1 MEIWNIWI
9 VAITNGISFISMNF
23 GISEAFAIIIFTLI
37 ARIMLMP
44 VSLKSA
50 YLMHKNRLAIEK
62 LKPEIEQL
70 KDIYS
75 DNPREIAKRTM
86 AIYKN
91 NGIKFLDK
99 TTVFNIGTQGV
110 LGLGIFQ
117 TLKSMVF
124 SSKFMWIADIA
135 KPDVILAFIVG
146 VLTFISMLLMP
157 GAVEQ
162 QNILIFIIPAIISI
176 FVLIGFPSA
185 LGLFW
190 GTSNIVTLMQTLVLH
205 AIVLKQSHP
214 DNKV

>member
-9 VAITNGISFISMNF
+9 IAITNSISFISMNL

-44 VSLKSA
+44 ISLKSA
-50 YLMHKNRLAIEK
+50 YLMHKNKVALTK

-70 KDIYS
+70 KDTYS
-75 DNPREIAKRTM
+75 DNPGEIAKRTM
-86 AIYKN
+86 AIYKK

-117 TLKSMVF
+117 ALKSMVF

-146 VLTFISMLLMP
+146 VLTFISMQLMP

-162 QNILIFIIPAIISI
+162 QNTLIFFIPAIISM
-176 FVLIGFPSA
+176 FVLVSFPSA

-190 GTSNIVTLMQTLVLH
+190 ATSNIVTLMQTLALR
-205 AIVLKQSHP
+205 AIVLKQSHSVG
-214 DNKV
+214 KV